1 MEIKTTE
8 IKSLTSREE
17 AIEVVIPTSIN
28 IPRLMRLIVQL
39 EEILHDDDSRGS
51 ILRTVR
57 SWDSGAVITVLLAP
71 TEISNL
77 VIKLA
82 FMHTVDKVVEDSM
95 ATGVISSFADRRR
108 VPLTPDIKRCK
119 RFYLILE
126 ETDKSG

>member
-1 MEIKTTE
+1 
-8 IKSLTSREE
+8 
-17 AIEVVIPTSIN
+17 
-28 IPRLMRLIVQL
+28 MRLIVQL

-108 VPLTPDIKRCK
+108 VPLTPDIKHCK